1 MSSTSSGGSPPA
13 NTVKAVSVSSPA
25 RLRGEITPPGDKSIS
40 HRAAILNAVANG
52 VARVTNYSTGA
63 DCASTVEVLRG
74 LGVDIDHRPGS
85 ANRGGELTVRGVGM
99 NGLTEPSDVLDAG
112 NSGTTARL
120 MSGILAG
127 RDFQAII
134 TGDASIR
141 SRPMGRVI
149 DPLVEMGANIL
160 ARDGGRL
167 APIVFNGG
175 SLKGIEYRQ
184 AVASAQVKSCLL
196 FAGLRAEGETIIRS
210 PAISR
215 DHSER
220 MLAAMG
226 APVRTDGPDVSIT
239 ASELSAVD
247 IEVPGDISSAAF
259 WLVAGVIHP
268 DAEVAIRNV
277 GLNPTRAGVLTVLR
291 EMGADIETVNEREVA
306 GEPVGDLIARSS
318 ALHGVEIRGEIIP
331 LLIDEI
337 PVLAVAAALA
347 DGETVIA
354 DSEELRVKETDRI
367 AATVEWM
374 EAAGVDVEDRPDG
387 MIIRGGRTIRGVT
400 ARSHDDHRIAMA
412 IAVAGLVAE
421 GGMRIEEAGA
431 ADISYPSFWRD
442 LSTISGA
449 VA

>member
-1 MSSTSSGGSPPA
+1 MSFSGSG
-13 NTVKAVSVSSPA
+13 TVRAVTVSRPA
-25 RLRGEITPPGDKSIS
+25 RLRGEITAPGDKSIS

-52 VARVTNYSTGA
+52 EARVTNFSTGA
-63 DCASTVEVLRG
+63 DCASTVDMLRA

-85 ANRGGELTVRGVGM
+85 ADRGGELTVRGVGM
-99 NGLTEPSDVLDAG
+99 NGLSEPSDVLDAG
-112 NSGTTARL
+112 NSGTTTRL

-134 TGDASIR
+134 SGDASIR

-149 DPLVEMGANIL
+149 DPLVEMGANIS

-167 APIVFNGG
+167 APIVFHGG
-175 SLKGIEYRQ
+175 VLRGIEYVQ
-184 AVASAQVKSCLL
+184 GVASAQVKSCLL
-196 FAGLRAEGETIIRS
+196 FAGLRAEGETTVRS

-247 IEVPGDISSAAF
+247 VEVPGDISSAAF
-259 WLVAGVIHP
+259 WLVAGVIHS
-268 DAEVAIRNV
+268 DAEVTVRNV

-291 EMGADIETVNEREVA
+291 EMGAEIETVNERDVA

-318 ALHGVEIRGEIIP
+318 ALHGIEISGEIVP

-337 PVLAVAAALA
+337 PVLAVAAAQA

-374 EAAGVDVEDRPDG
+374 EAAGADVEDRPDG
-387 MIIRGGRTIRGVT
+387 LIIRGGRPIRGVT
-400 ARSHDDHRIAMA
+400 AHSHDDHRIAMA
-412 IAVAGLVAE
+412 LAVAGLVADGE
-421 GGMRIEEAGA
+421 MRIEEAGA

>member
-1 MSSTSSGGSPPA
+1 MSSSGSGGSS
-13 NTVKAVSVSSPA
+13 TIKAVSVSRPA

-40 HRAAILNAVANG
+40 HRSAILNAVANG
-52 VARVTNYSTGA
+52 EARVTNFSIGA
-63 DCASTVEVLRG
+63 DCASTVEILRA
-74 LGVDIDHRPGS
+74 LGVEIDHKPGS
-85 ANRGGELTVRGVGM
+85 AERGGELTVRGVGM
-99 NGLTEPSDVLDAG
+99 NGLTEPSDVLNVG
-112 NSGTTARL
+112 NSGTTTRL
-120 MSGILAG
+120 MAGILAG
-127 RDFQAII
+127 RDFQAIM

-149 DPLVEMGANIL
+149 DPLREMGANIL

-167 APIVFNGG
+167 APIVFSGG
-175 SLKGIEYRQ
+175 SLSGIEYVQ
-184 AVASAQVKSCLL
+184 GVASAQVKSCLL
-196 FAGLRAEGETIIRS
+196 FAGLRADGETTIRS
-210 PAISR
+210 PAVSR

-226 APVRTDGPDVSIT
+226 APVRTNGPDVSIS

-247 IEVPGDISSAAF
+247 VEVPGDISSAAF

-268 DAEVAIRNV
+268 DAEVTIRNV

-291 EMGADIETVNEREVA
+291 EMGADIETVNERVVA

-318 ALHGVEIRGEIIP
+318 ALHGVEIRGEIVP

-337 PVLAVAAALA
+337 PVLAVAAAQA
-347 DGETVIA
+347 EGETVFA

-374 EAAGVDVEDRPDG
+374 EAAGADVEDRPDG
-387 MIIRGGRTIRGVT
+387 MVIRGGRPIRGVT
-400 ARSHDDHRIAMA
+400 ASSHDDHRIAMA
-412 IAVAGLVAE
+412 LAVAGLVADGE
-421 GGMRIEEAGA
+421 MRIEEAGA

>member
-85 ANRGGELTVRGVGM
+85 ANRGGELTIRGVGM

-160 ARDGGRL
+160 GRDGGRL

-277 GLNPTRAGVLTVLR
+277 GLNPTRAGILTVLR

-374 EAAGVDVEDRPDG
+374 KAAGVDVEDRPDG
-387 MIIRGGRTIRGVT
+387 MVIRGGRAIRGVT

>member
-1 MSSTSSGGSPPA
+1 M
-13 NTVKAVSVSSPA
+13 
-25 RLRGEITPPGDKSIS
+25 
-40 HRAAILNAVANG
+40 ANG
-52 VARVTNYSTGA
+52 EARVTNYSTGA

-74 LGVDIDHRPGS
+74 LGVGIDHRPGS

-99 NGLTEPSDVLDAG
+99 NGLSEPSDVLNAG
-112 NSGTTARL
+112 NSGTTTRL

-167 APIVFNGG
+167 APIVFHGG
-175 SLKGIEYRQ
+175 GLKGIEYRQ
-184 AVASAQVKSCLL
+184 GVASAQVKSCLL
-196 FAGLRAEGETIIRS
+196 FAGLRAEGETTVRS
-210 PAISR
+210 PALSR

-220 MLAAMG
+220 MLTAMG
-226 APVRTDGPDVSIT
+226 APVRVDGPDVSIM

-247 IEVPGDISSAAF
+247 VEIPGDISSAAF

-268 DAEVAIRNV
+268 DAEVTVRNV

-318 ALHGVEIRGEIIP
+318 ALHGIEIRGEIVP

-337 PVLAVAAALA
+337 PVLAVAAAQA
-347 DGETVIA
+347 DGETVFA

-374 EAAGVDVEDRPDG
+374 EAAGADVEDRPDG
-387 MIIRGGRTIRGVT
+387 MVVRGGRPIRGVT

-412 IAVAGLVAE
+412 LAVAGLVAE
-421 GGMRIEEAGA
+421 GEMRIEEAGA

>member
-1 MSSTSSGGSPPA
+1 MSFSGSG
-13 NTVKAVSVSSPA
+13 TVKAVAVSRPA
-25 RLRGEITPPGDKSIS
+25 RLRGEITAPGDKSIS

-52 VARVTNYSTGA
+52 EARVTNFSTGA
-63 DCASTVEVLRG
+63 DCASTVEMLRA

-85 ANRGGELTVRGVGM
+85 ASRGGELTVRGVGM
-99 NGLTEPSDVLDAG
+99 NGLSEPADVLDAG
-112 NSGTTARL
+112 NSGTTTRL

-134 TGDASIR
+134 SGDASIR

-149 DPLVEMGANIL
+149 DPLVEMGANIS

-167 APIVFNGG
+167 APIVFHGG
-175 SLKGIEYRQ
+175 DLRGIEYVQ
-184 AVASAQVKSCLL
+184 GVASAQVKSCLL
-196 FAGLRAEGETIIRS
+196 FAGLRADGETTVRS

-247 IEVPGDISSAAF
+247 VEVPGDISSAAF

-268 DAEVAIRNV
+268 DAEVTIRNV

-291 EMGADIETVNEREVA
+291 EMGADIETINEREVA

-318 ALHGVEIRGEIIP
+318 ALHGIEISGEIVP

-337 PVLAVAAALA
+337 PVLAVAAAQA
-347 DGETVIA
+347 DGETVFA

-374 EAAGVDVEDRPDG
+374 VAAGADVEDRPDG
-387 MIIRGGRTIRGVT
+387 MVIRGGRPIRGVT

-412 IAVAGLVAE
+412 LAVAGLVAE
-421 GGMRIEEAGA
+421 GEMRIEEAGA
-431 ADISYPSFWRD
+431 AEISYPSFWRD
-442 LSTISGA
+442 LSTISGT